1 MYYHTQ
7 ATRKIPRAMP
17 LIAQDPRVGADID
30 QAAAEIVTGTSFP
43 DDDDDDDD
51 EGADV
56 TRETPLEAVPELV
69 PDRVVRPD
77 CVALAEEPP
86 DPAWLSLELA
96 VVPAAVLPAVFVWSP
111 SSPPPPLPPLEPE
124 SPVVVVPVE
133 LASCVLAGAGEV
145 SPAVVVP
152 ASSLPPPPPL
162 PDEPDPEP
170 DEATV
175 AEGKTVMKVDV
186 AWTSWQS
193 RS

>member
-1 MYYHTQ
+1 
-7 ATRKIPRAMP
+7 MP
-17 LIAQDPRVGADID
+17 LTAQDPRVGIDID

-43 DDDDDDDD
+43 GDDDDNE

-96 VVPAAVLPAVFVWSP
+96 VVPAAALPAVSVWY
-111 SSPPPPLPPLEPE
+111 SSPLLLPPLEPE
-124 SPVVVVPVE
+124 SSVVVVPVE

-152 ASSLPPPPPL
+152 ASSLPPPPL
-162 PDEPDPEP
+162 PEEPVPEP

-175 AEGKTVMKVDV
+175 AEGKTVMKLDV
-186 AWTSWQS
+186 ALTSWQS